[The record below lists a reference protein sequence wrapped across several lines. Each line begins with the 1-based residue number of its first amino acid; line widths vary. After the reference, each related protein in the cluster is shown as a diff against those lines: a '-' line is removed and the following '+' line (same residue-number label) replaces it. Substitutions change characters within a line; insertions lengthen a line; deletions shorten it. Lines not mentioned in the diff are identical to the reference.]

1 MKRAVLIL
9 AVGGLVGTLL
19 LWTTTSTTNAN
30 TAQTQHMDEE
40 WSQSVNVER
49 ILKKCT
55 TCHGKALTGK
65 KKKTKKTPAI
75 AGLPKSKIIKT
86 LTHKIPKP
94 MKAVAK
100 ALTREEKTAIAK
112 HISALPKTSR

>member
-1 MKRAVLIL
+1 MKRAVMIL
-9 AVGGLVGTLL
+9 AVGGLVGSLFL
-19 LWTTTSTTNAN
+19 CSTTSTTNAK
-30 TAQTQHMDEE
+30 APEMQHIDGD
-40 WSQSVNVER
+40 WVQSVNVER
-49 ILKKCT
+49 ILRKCT

-75 AGLPKSKIIKT
+75 AGLPKSKIMKT
-86 LTHKIPKP
+86 LTRKIPKP

-112 HISALPKTSR
+112 HISALPNTGR